1 MILVYSIIGLGV
13 LCASAHFGYQ
23 YIVRRQRRQQSTLT
37 RSAAAKAAWAKRRAP
52 TSPEAS

>member
-1 MILVYSIIGLGV
+1 MILVYSIIGLAV
-13 LCASAHFGYQ
+13 LCASAHYGYQ
-23 YIVRRQRRQQSTLT
+23 YLIRRQRRQASTKT